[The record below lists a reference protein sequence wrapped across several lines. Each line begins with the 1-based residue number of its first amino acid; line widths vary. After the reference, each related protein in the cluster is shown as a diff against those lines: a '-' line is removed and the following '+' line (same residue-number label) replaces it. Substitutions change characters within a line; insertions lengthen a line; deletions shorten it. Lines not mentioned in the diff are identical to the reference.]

1 VSSAILYVAIVAIWA
16 LVLVP
21 RWLRRSHN
29 NTAQVE
35 AAFHSESSD
44 GSDSESWA
52 GADESER
59 EEPSHV
65 EGRYIDGR
73 YVEVRYYERHE
84 FIEQDTAEEYWARQ
98 RHDSEE
104 SSETEGGGRGLE
116 GTRRA
121 TRRRGQA
128 GLDPVAVARRA
139 SVLRARRRMLTTLVV
154 LTLGA
159 VGLAVTH
166 FAAKWVVIPPTVM
179 LAGFLV
185 LLREARK
192 SDAEQARKLAAHRS
206 RQASVPAEASETVDA
221 SPEVAVAAEP
231 DAEIIDIS
239 ARVNDQ
245 LYDQYED
252 AAVRA
257 VGD

>member
-1 VSSAILYVAIVAIWA
+1 
-16 LVLVP
+16 
-21 RWLRRSHN
+21 
-29 NTAQVE
+29 
-35 AAFHSESSD
+35 
-44 GSDSESWA
+44 
-52 GADESER
+52 
-59 EEPSHV
+59 
-65 EGRYIDGR
+65 
-73 YVEVRYYERHE
+73 
-84 FIEQDTAEEYWARQ
+84 
-98 RHDSEE
+98 
-104 SSETEGGGRGLE
+104 
-116 GTRRA
+116 
-121 TRRRGQA
+121 
-128 GLDPVAVARRA
+128 
-139 SVLRARRRMLTTLVV
+139 MLTTLVV

-192 SDAEQARKLAAHRS
+192 SDAEQARKIAARRS
-206 RQASVPAEASETVDA
+206 NARQASGPADASRTPEA
-221 SPEVAVAAEP
+221 SPEVAVPAEP

-252 AAVRA
+252 AAARA